1 MKYYIIAGELSGDLH
16 ASNLMKGILSQ
27 DEDADFRFW
36 GGDNMQ
42 AVGGDMVHHISEM
55 AYMGI
60 GEIISKLG
68 EIKGYLKECKAD
80 ILDKK
85 PDAVILVDFS
95 GFNLRIGKF
104 CKEHGIPVHYYIV
117 PKVWAWWQSR
127 AKKFKDKIDYLYC
140 ILPFEKEFYE
150 RYGLNVEYVGNP
162 LLDAIEQFTPN
173 PKFLTEN
180 NLDDKPLIAILPGS
194 RKQEVTAMFKRMLDV
209 IPEFPEYNFV
219 VGGVKN
225 LPEEVYA
232 PLKKLDNVP
241 LLYNQTY
248 DILNNAKYAVVT
260 SGTATLETALFRVP
274 QLAVYA
280 TSWITYAVGK
290 AMVTLDTLTLGNLIV
305 RWNFIPDMVQTDFT
319 PKKLV
324 AGLKDLMTNPKT
336 IADFNRGHNELAEK
350 IGESGASQRAGR
362 LIVAQV
368 IKDKGGA

>member
-16 ASNLMKGILSQ
+16 ASNLMKGIIS
-27 DEDADFRFW
+27 EDPEAQFRFW

-42 AVGGDMVHHISEM
+42 EVGGDMVHHISEM

-68 EIKGYLKECKAD
+68 EIKGYLKECKSD
-80 ILDKK
+80 ILKNK

-104 CKEHGIPVHYYIV
+104 CKAHGIPVHYYIV

-140 ILPFEKEFYE
+140 ILPFEKDFYE
-150 RYGLNVEYVGNP
+150 RYGLNAEYVGNP
-162 LLDAIEQFTPN
+162 LLDAIEQFKPN
-173 PKFLTEN
+173 PNFLKEN
-180 NLDDKPLIAILPGS
+180 DLEGKPLIAILPGS
-194 RKQEVTAMFKRMLDV
+194 RKQEVKAMFKRMLAV
-209 IPEFPEYNFV
+209 IPQFPEYNFV
-219 VGGVKN
+219 VAGVKN
-225 LPEEVYA
+225 LPEDVYD
-232 PLKKLDNVP
+232 PLRALDDVP
-241 LLYNQTY
+241 LVYDQTY

-280 TSWITYAVGK
+280 TSWITYAVGR

-305 RWNFIPDMVQTDFT
+305 RWNFIPDLVQMDFT
-319 PKKLV
+319 TDKLV
-324 AGLKDLMTNPKT
+324 NGLKELMHDPDT
-336 IADFNRGHNELAEK
+336 IAAFEKGHDELADR
-350 IGESGASQRAGR
+350 IGASGASQRAGR
-362 LIVAQV
+362 LIVSKVKQS
-368 IKDKGGA
+368 